1 MAAGGGVGGG
11 GGNPLWM
18 IGRAPDS
25 PNPVTIFLKI
35 FVSGQTFAIIFS
47 FSLASSNLQGTVMPS
62 RFSIIYPQSP
72 LFLLIS

>member
-1 MAAGGGVGGG
+1 MAAGGGGGGG

-18 IGRAPDS
+18 IGRA

-47 FSLASSNLQGTVMPS
+47 FSHASSSLQGTVMPS
-62 RFSIIYPQSP
+62 RFSIIYPQST